1 MQERCGIITANYA
14 SHVVEQQRLA
24 PSTYTTHGNGVTI
37 CYEQWL
43 CISVLL
49 LLESSWRLSVR
60 ALFFRPVYACVR
72 EWLSVRSCARRI
84 LQRISGP
91 ASWSNRSSGGQGTRC
106 WQSHRSK
113 ERMCCCLKYRLL
125 QLQRSPSQGCVIVIF
140 FFFAWCATLDVNW
153 FVCIFS
159 SWFLFAVNHICKTSH
174 INTSCAGWRLSW
186 P

>member
-14 SHVVEQQRLA
+14 SHVVEQQR
-24 PSTYTTHGNGVTI
+24 PSSTYTTHGNGVTI

-153 FVCIFS
+153 LVCIFS
-159 SWFLFAVNHICKTSH
+159 SWFLFAVNHICT
-174 INTSCAGWRLSW
+174 NLTY
-186 P
+186 